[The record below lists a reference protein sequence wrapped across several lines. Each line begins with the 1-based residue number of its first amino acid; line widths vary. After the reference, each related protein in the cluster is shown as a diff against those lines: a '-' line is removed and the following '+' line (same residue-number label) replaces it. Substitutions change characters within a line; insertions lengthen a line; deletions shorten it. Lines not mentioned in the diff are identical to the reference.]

1 MHLTIKERVEL
12 VLMSGA
18 DGATNRSVAKKF
30 NRIYPDREPIS
41 HTTVGRLILKFRE
54 IGSVLDKPKS
64 DYSRVSDE
72 TRRRV
77 IEKVESSPMKSIRR
91 SSSELGVPRNWIG
104 RRGTVEWAPRSP
116 DLTPMDF
123 YFWGHLKQI
132 VYSTRIADVDQL
144 RQQIIRGCNLIN
156 GNSDLLDKVYGN
168 FEHRLE
174 LCINANGEH
183 FEHL

>member
-41 HTTVGRLILKFRE
+41 HTTIGRLILKFRE
-54 IGSVLDKPKS
+54 TGSVLDKPKS
-64 DYSRVSDE
+64 GYSRVSDE

-91 SSSELGVPRNWIG
+91 SSSELGVPRTTSFVLIK
-104 RRGTVEWAPRSP
+104 TFV
-116 DLTPMDF
+116 
-123 YFWGHLKQI
+123 
-132 VYSTRIADVDQL
+132 
-144 RQQIIRGCNLIN
+144 III
-156 GNSDLLDKVYGN
+156 
-168 FEHRLE
+168 
-174 LCINANGEH
+174 
-183 FEHL
+183 

>member
-41 HTTVGRLILKFRE
+41 HTTIGRLILKFRE
-54 IGSVLDKPKS
+54 TGNILDKPKS
-64 DYSRVSDE
+64 GYLRVSDE

-91 SSSELGVPRNWIG
+91 SSSELGVPRTTM
-104 RRGTVEWAPRSP
+104 RRIIKAESFHPYKLQQLNKLYEDDP
-116 DLTPMDF
+116 D
-123 YFWGHLKQI
+123 
-132 VYSTRIADVDQL
+132 R
-144 RQQIIRGCNLIN
+144 
-156 GNSDLLDKVYGN
+156 
-168 FEHRLE
+168 RL
-174 LCINANGEH
+174 
-183 FEHL
+183 

>member
-41 HTTVGRLILKFRE
+41 HTTIGRLILKFRE
-54 IGSVLDKPKS
+54 TGSVLDKPKS
-64 DYSRVSDE
+64 GYSRVSDE

-91 SSSELGVPRNWIG
+91 SSSELGVPSFVLIK
-104 RRGTVEWAPRSP
+104 TFV
-116 DLTPMDF
+116 
-123 YFWGHLKQI
+123 
-132 VYSTRIADVDQL
+132 
-144 RQQIIRGCNLIN
+144 III
-156 GNSDLLDKVYGN
+156 
-168 FEHRLE
+168 
-174 LCINANGEH
+174 
-183 FEHL
+183 